1 MENTKDKREITFRV
15 LGKDSVPVLLDIQ
28 EEAFAVL
35 DDPDLL
41 RRNTEETLEVC
52 FNEKSLVLGAYCGE
66 EIAGFG
72 ILYAAGK
79 DKENLAYSLDGCDD
93 VENYVNVKLTIVRPA
108 FRGIGIQRMLIERLT
123 AYAAEEGFKGACS
136 TVSPKNNY
144 SSTNLT
150 KCGFEAVKTLVKY
163 GGKARILFYK
173 KLN

>member
-1 MENTKDKREITFRV
+1 MENTKEIT
-15 LGKDSVPVLLDIQ
+15 LKKLEKDSIPLLLEIQ
-28 EEAFAVL
+28 EEAFRVL

-41 RRNTEETLEVC
+41 RRNTYETFEVC
-52 FNEKSLVLGAYCGE
+52 FKEKSLVLAVYVGG

-93 VENYVNVKLTIVRPA
+93 VENYANVKLTIVRPA
-108 FRGIGIQRMLIERLT
+108 FRGLGLQRLLIDKLCEH
-123 AYAAEEGFKGACS
+123 AAAEGFLGALS
-136 TVSPKNNY
+136 TVSPKNNF
-144 SSTNLT
+144 SSNNLS

-163 GGKARILFYK
+163 GGMSRILFYK

>member
-1 MENTKDKREITFRV
+1 MDKKGYINEIIFKKLEKDCIPT
-15 LGKDSVPVLLDIQ
+15 LLEIQ

-41 RRNTEETLEVC
+41 RRNTYETLEVC
-52 FNEKSLVLGAYCGE
+52 FNQKSLVLGAYCGG

-79 DKENLAYSLDGCDD
+79 DKENLAYSLDGCED
-93 VENYVNVKLTIVRPA
+93 VENYANVKLTIVRPA
-108 FRGIGIQRMLIERLT
+108 FRGRGIQRMLIERLVE
-123 AYAAEEGFKGACS
+123 YAAEEGFEGACS

-144 SSTNLT
+144 SSNNLT

-163 GGKARILFYK
+163 GGMKRILFYK

>member
-1 MENTKDKREITFRV
+1 METNDNREITFRV
-15 LGKDSVPVLLDIQ
+15 LEKDSVPLLLDLQ

-41 RRNTEETLEVC
+41 RRNTAETFRVC
-52 FNEKSLVLGAYCGE
+52 FNEKSLVLAVYRGK

-79 DKENLAYSLDGCDD
+79 DGENLAYSLESCDD

-108 FRGIGIQRMLIERLT
+108 FRGQGLQRLLIDKL
-123 AYAAEEGFKGACS
+123 KGAFA

-144 SSTNLT
+144 SSSNLT
-150 KCGFEAVKTLVKY
+150 KCGFEAVRTLVKY
-163 GGKARILFYK
+163 GGMKRILFYK

>member
-1 MENTKDKREITFRV
+1 METNDNRDITFRV
-15 LGKDSVPVLLDIQ
+15 LEKDSVPLLLDLQ

-41 RRNTEETLEVC
+41 RRNTAETFGVC
-52 FNEKSLVLGAYCGE
+52 FNEKSLVLAVYRGK

-79 DKENLAYSLDGCDD
+79 DGENLAYSLESCDD

-108 FRGIGIQRMLIERLT
+108 FRGQGLQRLLIDKLVG
-123 AYAAEEGFKGACS
+123 YAQKEGFKGAFA

-144 SSTNLT
+144 SSSNLT
-150 KCGFEAVKTLVKY
+150 KCGFEAVRTLVKY
-163 GGKARILFYK
+163 GGMKRILFYK